1 MSLNDAVQAEL
12 PFLRAEAE
20 ARMTSRATIR
30 RLDGHAEVNRMREPN
45 WVTVA
50 TAVPVRLAAR
60 RGAASSSTASI
71 GTTIT
76 EVDQIEAHLPVATD
90 LAAGDLLEVVGEHST
105 IVLRVVAVSPV
116 DQATALR
123 VPVVSTPRPKEWP
136 S

>member
-30 RLDGHAEVNRMREPN
+30 RLDGYAEVNRMREPN

-50 TAVPVRLAAR
+50 TAVPVRL
-60 RGAASSSTASI
+60 GAAASSTASI
-71 GTTIT
+71 GTATT
-76 EVDQIEAHLPVATD
+76 EAVRDNAHLPVGTD
-90 LAAGDLLEVVGEHST
+90 LAAGDLLEVVGEHGTS
-105 IVLRVVAVSPV
+105 VWRVTAVSRP

-123 VPVVSTPRPKEWP
+123 VLVVSTPRPKEWP